1 MKNGNIGFHPK
12 TFAYRPFFVML
23 VEAPLDLT
31 FRQEKKNENLRV
43 TINFAV

>member
-1 MKNGNIGFHPK
+1 METLVF
-12 TFAYRPFFVML
+12 TQRPLRTGIFFVML

-31 FRQEKKNENLRV
+31 FRQEKNENLRV